1 MPLARTEL
9 HFGDVNVSDYVY
21 MFKKMQFHNHQNL
34 GYEQLP
40 KALSK
45 DYDTESTWMRVPE
58 NVVKVYRGLIQVNE
72 NTKMVRNNY
81 YEGVCFALKNAAR
94 MVTMTEQEDIGV
106 ITSANALE
114 LAFDTSSDVDIYFYD
129 KYVGGLGFAEKIY
142 DNMEDIIQNA
152 VKLVKGCG
160 CKDGCAACVGDYRLD
175 RQMVLFGLEN
185 LLEHWDV
192 PMGVK
197 TAEHAPSTFRRKEFS
212 FEKLGEQWQEFCKKI
227 NENGE
232 NFAAF
237 LQTVPAVEVRERML
251 ILKLS
256 SAFYADWVMEPGNRE
271 SLKNIISYYADV
283 PVGFQIQ
290 VTLADEVREP
300 DKDAMEK
307 MERRL
312 K

>member
-1 MPLARTEL
+1 
-9 HFGDVNVSDYVY
+9 
-21 MFKKMQFHNHQNL
+21 
-34 GYEQLP
+34 
-40 KALSK
+40 
-45 DYDTESTWMRVPE
+45 
-58 NVVKVYRGLIQVNE
+58 
-72 NTKMVRNNY
+72 
-81 YEGVCFALKNAAR
+81 
-94 MVTMTEQEDIGV
+94 
-106 ITSANALE
+106 
-114 LAFDTSSDVDIYFYD
+114 
-129 KYVGGLGFAEKIY
+129 
-142 DNMEDIIQNA
+142 MEDIIQNA

-175 RQMVLFGLEN
+175 KQMVVFGLEN
-185 LLEHWDV
+185 LLDHWDV

-197 TAEHAPSTFRRKEFS
+197 VAEYAPSTFRRKEFS

-227 NENGE
+227 RENGE

-256 SAFYADWVMEPGNRE
+256 SAFYADWVMEPGNCE

-290 VTLADEVREP
+290 VALADEVKEP

-312 K
+312 KEKG